1 MIADGACP
9 LSPFHPNMPLDILF
23 LQYMPGSFYSKMV
36 KEQIN
41 AAVKA
46 ADEERL
52 KCFGLG
58 TLNKVNHHIT
68 IHQNGIN
75 TWPPGTASVLT
86 ATTWLVG

>member
-52 KCFGLG
+52 KCFG
-58 TLNKVNHHIT
+58 
-68 IHQNGIN
+68 
-75 TWPPGTASVLT
+75 
-86 ATTWLVG
+86 